1 MWHRTRATAA
11 DEEGIVTASYS
22 MEGFSL
28 TLNDGVIELHTDG
41 DLGQGS
47 EQAHARAF
55 ATLAS
60 RLHSRLI
67 LNDVRSAVFS
77 LSSFEW
83 EERMRFIA
91 RELKGYQTAYVVR
104 PDQVKGVE
112 KFVAAHERLGD
123 TAAWF
128 TSKAAARAWLKGQ

>member
-1 MWHRTRATAA
+1 MQHRIRASAA
-11 DEEGIVTASYS
+11 DEEGIVTANYS

-28 TLNDGVIELHTDG
+28 TLNDGIIELYTDG
-41 DLGQGS
+41 ERGRGS
-47 EQAHARAF
+47 EQAPARVF
-55 ATLAS
+55 TTLTS
-60 RLHSRLI
+60 RIDSRLI

-91 RELKGYQTAYVVR
+91 RTQRGYQTAYVVR
-104 PDQVKGVE
+104 PDQAETVQ
-112 KFVAAHERLGD
+112 KFVEAHERLGD
-123 TAAWF
+123 AAAWF